1 MRVSSCSSRRR
12 RVTRALSLALALAS
26 AAAGATPS
34 HAADVDPALR
44 LRAVELEAE
53 LAKKPAL
60 YLVLDPAASELEV
73 RVRGMALTEI
83 PIVELSTLVFSGLF
97 GTGEAP
103 TLRAPQLWSISQGPG
118 DTDRETIAPTTLR
131 PYSEE
136 EEESSTPSPAAAST
150 AKKSADAEREP
161 TSYRVQLDVGW
172 QLLVTSERPQLDG
185 LRRFGAAVR
194 DGWLR
199 LQGEEPSH
207 PPLLAIVVSEEDAQR
222 LHHLFRSGMPLL
234 VLPGAD

>member
-1 MRVSSCSSRRR
+1 MRASFCSSRRR
-12 RVTRALSLALALAS
+12 RGARLLSSALAI
-26 AAAGATPS
+26 AGASISSTALF
-34 HAADVDPALR
+34 AAEVDPALR

-73 RVRGMALTEI
+73 RVRGMALTEV

-103 TLRAPQLWSISQGPG
+103 VLRAPQLWSISQGPG

-131 PYSEE
+131 PYSDE
-136 EEESSTPSPAAAST
+136 EEESSTPTAAAP
-150 AKKSADAEREP
+150 AKKPEDAEREP

-185 LRRFGAAVR
+185 FRRFGAAVR